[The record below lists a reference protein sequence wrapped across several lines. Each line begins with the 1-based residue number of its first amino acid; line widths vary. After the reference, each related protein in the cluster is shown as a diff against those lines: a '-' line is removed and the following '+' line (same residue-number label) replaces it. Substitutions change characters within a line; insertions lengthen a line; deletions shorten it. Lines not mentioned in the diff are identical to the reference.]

1 MHMADAL
8 LSPEVG
14 ASFLAAS
21 LTALAIGAR
30 RLQAS
35 LQEDSQLVA
44 LMGVLG
50 AFVFAAQMINFSIPG
65 TGSSGHLGGGM
76 LLAIL
81 LGPWA
86 GLIVIA
92 SVLLVQALFFADGGL
107 LAWGAN
113 VFNLG
118 VVSCLILYPLIYC
131 TLAGDGNSRTRVTLA
146 AVLACTLSTTLG
158 ATGVALETAAS
169 GITRLPLPEFL
180 TLMIPIHLAIGFVE
194 GLVTAGVLAA
204 LAQRRGGFS
213 GRPLQAGS
221 RGIIAS
227 FILAALLT
235 GGVLSWLASAHPDGL
250 EWSIERLGATHLLE
264 EAPVDALHRQ
274 SAQVQQITAILPDYE
289 LPAALPKAGIVA
301 PGVSIAGIVGSLAT
315 LALVALVALILRRPS
330 RRIK

>member
-21 LTALAIGAR
+21 LTALVIGAR

-118 VVSCLILYPLIYC
+118 VISCLILYPLVYC
-131 TLAGDGNSRTRVTLA
+131 TLAGDGNSRARVTLA
-146 AVLACTLSTTLG
+146 AVLACTLSTILG
-158 ATGVALETAAS
+158 AAGIALETAAS

-180 TLMIPIHLAIGFVE
+180 ALMIPIHLVIGLVE
-194 GLVTAGVLAA
+194 GLVTAGVLTA
-204 LAQRRGGFS
+204 LAQRPGGFS
-213 GRPLQAGS
+213 GRPLQAGG

-235 GGVLSWLASAHPDGL
+235 GGVLSWLASEHPDGL
-250 EWSIERLGATHLLE
+250 EWSVERLRATSLLE
-264 EAPVDALHRQ
+264 EAPVGTLHRQ
-274 SAQVQQITAILPDYE
+274 SAQVQQLTSVLPDYE
-289 LPAALPKAGIVA
+289 LPNALPSNGVVV
-301 PGVSIAGIVGSLAT
+301 PGVSIAGIVGSVVT
-315 LALVALVALILRRPS
+315 LALVALVALMLRRP
-330 RRIK
+330 RRNN

>member
-14 ASFLAAS
+14 AGFLAMS
-21 LTALAIGAR
+21 LTALAVGAR
-30 RLQAS
+30 RLRPV
-35 LQEDSQLVA
+35 LLDDSRLVA

-50 AFVFAAQMINFSIPG
+50 AFVFAAQMINFSLPG

-118 VVSCLILYPLIYC
+118 VVSCLILYPLVYC
-131 TLAGDGNSRTRVTLA
+131 TLAGDGNSRARVTLA

-180 TLMIPIHLAIGFVE
+180 TLMIPIHLAIGLVE
-194 GLVTAGVLAA
+194 GFVTAGVLAA
-204 LAQRRGGFS
+204 LAGRPGGYS
-213 GRPLQAGS
+213 GRPLQSGS
-221 RGIIAS
+221 RGVMGG

-235 GGVLSWLASAHPDGL
+235 GGVLSWLASTHPDGL
-250 EWSIERLGATHLLE
+250 EWSIERLGATRLLE
-264 EAPVDALHRQ
+264 EAPASTVHRQ
-274 SAQVQQITAILPDYE
+274 SAQLQQLTTVLPDYE
-289 LPAALPKAGIVA
+289 LPSSLPSNGAVA
-301 PGVSIAGIVGSLAT
+301 PGVSIAGIVGSLTT
-315 LALVALVALILRRPS
+315 LALVALVALLLRRP
-330 RRIK
+330 RRNN